1 MKRVIVTH
9 ESWAWAAAFFQWAQR
24 QRRYVN
30 IRTIL
35 VDGEGHIRGHNL
47 VVADLAKLERAV
59 GIHRLHLQDAVVLLS
74 LDDGG
79 FVGLLLEHW
88 RILVDV
94 VHLDVDSG
102 PERDIQVRT
111 LYQLDSRWFIYLC
124 YFIMKMR
131 PYMIILIHG

>member
-1 MKRVIVTH
+1 M
-9 ESWAWAAAFFQWAQR
+9 
-24 QRRYVN
+24 N

-102 PERDIQVRT
+102 PDREIFKLGHFISWIVNG
-111 LYQLDSRWFIYLC
+111 LFIYV
-124 YFIMKMR
+124 
-131 PYMIILIHG
+131 ILL

>member
-1 MKRVIVTH
+1 MSLGRGLRLFSSGHK
-9 ESWAWAAAFFQWAQR
+9 E
-24 QRRYVN
+24 RRYVN

-88 RILVDV
+88 
-94 VHLDVDSG
+94 
-102 PERDIQVRT
+102 
-111 LYQLDSRWFIYLC
+111 
-124 YFIMKMR
+124 
-131 PYMIILIHG
+131 

>member
-102 PERDIQVRT
+102 PDREIFKLGHFISWIVDG
-111 LYQLDSRWFIYLC
+111 LFIYV
-124 YFIMKMR
+124 
-131 PYMIILIHG
+131 ILL